1 MECAVI
7 RTMGRGVTIAE
18 EAESDLHCP
27 ACAKAAMRP
36 WRRATASDVRLA
48 AQPTYRLDRCG
59 FCGSARIAA
68 CEIIDEGAAS
78 YEAGTYLPAPTRFD
92 PLIELTRR
100 LIDSDR
106 VRLVGPLRTGASIL
120 EVGAG
125 DGRFLD
131 ALERRGY
138 RVSGIEPSTPF
149 AARARSRG
157 LDVEP
162 VSVEDASVAADS
174 QDAVIVWHVL
184 EHLREPSRALERARE
199 WLVPDGTLIV
209 AVPNLSSLQA
219 VIGNDR
225 WFHRCQFSARGARL
239 LLERSGFAIRSV
251 HHILLEHNLLGM
263 HQTLLNRCTS
273 KPNVVFNTV
282 KRNLSYES
290 RVLRVWDLGITT
302 LVGIPLV
309 PVAAALELM
318 AGACR
323 RGGTFVVR
331 AERR

>member
-1 MECAVI
+1 
-7 RTMGRGVTIAE
+7 
-18 EAESDLHCP
+18 
-27 ACAKAAMRP
+27 MRP
-36 WRRATASDVRLA
+36 WRSATASDVNLA

-68 CEIIDEGAAS
+68 GEIIDEGAAA
-78 YEAGTYLPAPTRFD
+78 YEAGTYLPAPMRFD
-92 PLIELTRR
+92 PLIEVTRR

-106 VRLVGPLRTGASIL
+106 LRLVEPLRTGGSIL

-125 DGRFLD
+125 DGRFLA
-131 ALERRGY
+131 ALARRGY
-138 RVSGIEPSTPF
+138 RVSGIEPSTPY
-149 AARARSRG
+149 AARAQSRG

-162 VSVEDASVAADS
+162 VSVEDASVAARS

-184 EHLREPSRALERARE
+184 EHLREPSTALERARE
-199 WLVPDGTLIV
+199 WLVPGGTLIV

-219 VIGNDR
+219 VIGQDR
-225 WFHRCQFSARGARL
+225 WFHQDVPRHRCQFSARGARL

-273 KPNVVFNTV
+273 KPNVLFNTV
-282 KRNLSYES
+282 KRNLSYDS
-290 RVLRVWDLGITT
+290 RVLRAWDLGITT
-302 LVGIPLV
+302 LIGIPLV
-309 PVAAALELM
+309 PIAAALEVV